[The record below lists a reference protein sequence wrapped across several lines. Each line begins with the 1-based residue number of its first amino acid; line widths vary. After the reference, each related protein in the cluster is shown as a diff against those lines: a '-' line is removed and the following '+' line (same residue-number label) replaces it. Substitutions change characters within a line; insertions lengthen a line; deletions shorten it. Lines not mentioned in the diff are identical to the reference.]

1 MLFENFTAE
10 NGLHSNYIYQ
20 TLIDS
25 KGRVWFATDGNGLK
39 VFEKNKFKTYDL
51 IDTIQVHTVYSIA
64 EDLEGNIW
72 FSTPSDGIFEFD
84 GEEFKNYGLA
94 AGISDLSING
104 IASDANGDIVILEN
118 DAIDVLERQTSQV
131 RRYRG
136 KPLFDD
142 ISPNLNAY
150 CIDRFGNIWIAT
162 TKGILK
168 YYSPS
173 PFFLHQAQ
181 LQIRQVMVYLKPVDF
196 EL

>member
-1 MLFENFTAE
+1 M
-10 NGLHSNYIYQ
+10 Q
-20 TLIDS
+20 
-25 KGRVWFATDGNGLK
+25 TDGNGLK

-84 GEEFKNYGLA
+84 GEEFRNYGLT

-136 KPLFDD
+136 NPCLMIYHQILMHIAATALE
-142 ISPNLNAY
+142 IS
-150 CIDRFGNIWIAT
+150 G
-162 TKGILK
+162 
-168 YYSPS
+168 
-173 PFFLHQAQ
+173 
-181 LQIRQVMVYLKPVDF
+181 LQPQKVF
-196 EL
+196 